1 MGSVTAMTIDR
12 SMKGRVSDAE
22 WDTRVNLAA
31 CYRLLAHH
39 GMTDGT
45 ATHISARVPDEPD
58 TFLLNPYGYL
68 FDEITASSLVKIN
81 HQGEIVDGSTFPYNE
96 AGFCIHSAVLK
107 GRPEIGTALHTHS
120 DAGMA
125 VAAQKCGLLPI
136 SQTALRFY
144 DNIAY
149 HDYEGI
155 ALDLSEQERLQKD
168 LGGAYAMILK
178 HHGLL
183 TVGRTVAEAWTM
195 IWDLEKACQSQV
207 WAMAGGMDNIDMPSE
222 EVCRHTAEQYAR
234 HYSNKPAG
242 EAGWPAQLRMLDRI
256 DPSYRD

>member
-1 MGSVTAMTIDR
+1 MGTVTAMTTDR

-22 WDTRVNLAA
+22 WETRVDLAA

-39 GMTDGT
+39 GMTDNT

-58 TFLLNPYGYL
+58 TFLLNPYGCL

-81 HQGEIVDGSTFPYNE
+81 HKGEIVDGSTYPYNE

-107 GRPEIGTALHTHS
+107 GRPEINSALHTHT

-125 VAAQKCGLLPI
+125 VSAMKCGLLPI

-149 HDYEGI
+149 HNYEGI
-155 ALDLSEQERLQKD
+155 ADDLDEQKRLQKD

-183 TVGRTVAEAWTM
+183 TVGRSVAEAFLM
-195 IWDLEKACQSQV
+195 IWDLEKACQSQI
-207 WAMAGGMDNIDMPSE
+207 WAMSGGMDNIEPLPE
-222 EVCRHTAEQYAR
+222 EVCRRTADQYKR
-234 HYSNKPAG
+234 YYGNKPAG
-242 EAGWPAQLRMLDRI
+242 ENGWPAQLRLLDRI
-256 DPSYRD
+256 DPSYRN